1 MEDKDLELLD
11 QYLRAELS
19 DEDNMLVENR
29 LSTDLAFKS
38 LFQNLQNLAEASN
51 KYELREK
58 IKAIQEEKIHEWRK
72 LEKPKTKFTILKW
85 SSVAAA
91 ACLAGVLYL
100 TNADF
105 TTPSVI
111 NLQERGN
118 SAQSNDEAIYVE
130 FLEANKLLEAKK
142 YSEAAKL
149 FSQVAKNK
157 DYATYYREMSSWYE
171 IVAISNVD
179 EDKAK
184 ELLLKFENKPLSKYE
199 VPELEKLKM
208 RLRLL
213 F

>member
-19 DEDNMLVENR
+19 AEDNMLVENR
-29 LSTDLAFKS
+29 LSTDLTFKS
-38 LFQNLQNLAEASN
+38 LFQNLQNLAEASK

-58 IKAIQEEKIHEWRK
+58 IKAIQEEKIQWWK
-72 LEKPKTKFTILKW
+72 LEKPKTKFTVLKW

-91 ACLAGVLYL
+91 ACLTGVLYL

-111 NLQERGN
+111 NFQERGS
-118 SAQSNDEAIYVE
+118 SAQSNEGAIYVE
-130 FLEANKLLEAKK
+130 FLEANKLLAAKK
-142 YSEAAKL
+142 YSEAATL
-149 FSQVAKNK
+149 FSQVAQNK

-171 IVAISNVD
+171 IVAVSNVD

-184 ELLLKFENKPLSKYE
+184 ELFLKFENKPLSKYE